1 MITDEDSKP
10 INGRPKSITYYHDRS
25 AIYQVIWS
33 VRVRKGGP
41 LRVAVIGLGSGTLAC
56 RISAGETWR
65 FFEIDPAV
73 IEIARNPAHF
83 TFLSSCEP
91 NVSIV
96 LGDARLTF
104 AHEPDRAYDL
114 IIVDAYSSDAIP
126 VHLATAEAMA
136 LYKSKLA
143 PHGVVL
149 MHISNRHLDLKTVV
163 EGIAD
168 ANGLKTW
175 FWSSET
181 EESDDNNFIFGS
193 DVAIVA
199 EDIDDIGE
207 LKWNGSWV
215 LTPPDPAVRT
225 WTDDY
230 SNIAGALWRRYI
242 K

>member
-1 MITDEDSKP
+1 M
-10 INGRPKSITYYHDRS
+10 
-25 AIYQVIWS
+25 
-33 VRVRKGGP
+33 
-41 LRVAVIGLGSGTLAC
+41 
-56 RISAGETWR
+56 
-65 FFEIDPAV
+65 
-73 IEIARNPAHF
+73 
-83 TFLSSCEP
+83 SSCAP
-91 NVSIV
+91 NLPIV

-193 DVAIVA
+193 DVAIAA
-199 EDIDDIGE
+199 EDIDGRRSSRPQLQVLRNQRVGNTLMSAASGPRLLMLMRIS
-207 LKWNGSWV
+207 KSSGSG
-215 LTPPDPAVRT
+215 LA
-225 WTDDY
+225 Y
-230 SNIAGALWRRYI
+230 STTIS